1 MTKIKLCGLTRL
13 ADIEMSNLLKPD
25 YIGFVFASK
34 SRRYVAPEEAAKL
47 KKALDPAIQAVGVFV
62 DEDPEIIEGLLERGV
77 IDLAQLHGHETEEE
91 IRKMKERTGKPIIR
105 AFRLKNPGR
114 GKPGQQKLQSGTGQ
128 TEGDPDRNFAE
139 KILREAENS
148 CADHVLLDAGAGDGE
163 AFDWSVLE
171 NFDRPFFLAGGLG
184 LDNIMEAIRRVHPY
198 AVDVSSGIETEGS
211 KDPAKMEAFVK
222 AVREADQ
229 DEGVVPL
236 SVRTVPDRI

>member
-34 SRRYVAPEEAAKL
+34 SRRYVNPEKAAKL

-62 DEDPEIIEGLLERGV
+62 DEDTEIIAGLLERDV
-77 IDLAQLHGHETEEE
+77 IDLAQLHGHETEED
-91 IRKMKERTGKPIIR
+91 IRKLKEQTGKPVIR

-114 GKPGQQKLQSGTGQ
+114 GKPGQQELQSGTDQ
-128 TEGDPDRNFAE
+128 TGGNPDRIFAE

-148 CADHVLLDAGAGDGE
+148 CADHVLLDAGAGNGE

-184 LDNIMEAIRRVHPY
+184 PENIMEAIRKVHPY

-222 AVREADQ
+222 AVHEAD
-229 DEGVVPL
+229 
-236 SVRTVPDRI
+236 

>member
-62 DEDPEIIEGLLERGV
+62 DEDPEIIAGLLERDV
-77 IDLAQLHGHETEEE
+77 IDLAQLHGHETEED
-91 IRKMKERTGKPIIR
+91 IRKLKEQTGKPVIR

-114 GKPGQQKLQSGTGQ
+114 GKPGQQELQSGTDQ
-128 TEGDPDRNFAE
+128 TGGNPDRIFAE
-139 KILREAENS
+139 KILREAEKS

-171 NFDRPFFLAGGLG
+171 KFDRPFFLAGGLG
-184 LDNIMEAIRRVHPY
+184 PENIMEAIRKVHPY

-222 AVREADQ
+222 AVHEAD
-229 DEGVVPL
+229 
-236 SVRTVPDRI
+236 

>member
-62 DEDPEIIEGLLERGV
+62 DEDPEVIAELLEKGV
-77 IDLAQLHGHETEEE
+77 IDVAQLHGHETEED
-91 IRKMKERTGKPIIR
+91 IRKLKERTGKPVIR
-105 AFRLKNPGR
+105 AFRVNNSGR
-114 GKPGQQKLQSGTGQ
+114 EKPGQQKLQSGTGQ
-128 TEGDPDRNFAE
+128 DRFFAE

-184 LDNIMEAIRRVHPY
+184 PENIMEAIWKVHPY

-222 AVREADQ
+222 AVHEAD
-229 DEGVVPL
+229 
-236 SVRTVPDRI
+236 

>member
-13 ADIEMSNLLKPD
+13 ADVEMSNLLKPD
-25 YIGFVFASK
+25 YIGFVFAPK

-62 DEDPEIIEGLLERGV
+62 DEDPEVIAELLEKGV
-77 IDLAQLHGHETEEE
+77 IDVAQLHGHETEED
-91 IRKMKERTGKPIIR
+91 IRKLKERTGKPVIR
-105 AFRLKNPGR
+105 AFRVNNSGR
-114 GKPGQQKLQSGTGQ
+114 EKPGQQKLQSGTGQ
-128 TEGDPDRNFAE
+128 DRFFAE

-184 LDNIMEAIRRVHPY
+184 PGNIMEAIRKVHPY

-222 AVREADQ
+222 AVHEAD
-229 DEGVVPL
+229 
-236 SVRTVPDRI
+236 